1 MTRLQELLQEITNS
15 SLSIEILEGVLND
28 LMLNYQIEEDDIIGT
43 LQLNLEDWDK

>member
-15 SLSIEILEGVLND
+15 SLSLEILEGAIND
-28 LMLNYQIEEDDIIGT
+28 LMVNHKVEEEDIIST